1 MKTTHTLVGAIV
13 APLLI
18 SGLANAGQSTSTAA
32 QPAAA
37 SGITGY
43 VEVSG
48 VTGSGT
54 LNAGGLGGLGGLGS
68 FLGGPAP
75 TEGEPTGGGEISED
89 VSGARV
95 NGGLLFGNGL
105 SLDGRFENVDS
116 ESGINLQQARVLLNY
131 TQEIAPGVSAF
142 AGAGYGA
149 EQSEL
154 LIIDLNSQAILANV
168 GITFTSGQFFG
179 TLVYTHAF
187 TTSTTM
193 NLVGQSTSMDE
204 IDVGY
209 LEANVGYN
217 LTEKL
222 SAVASI
228 ETQVTGDSMIQK
240 DWLAGLGLRFGF

>member
-1 MKTTHTLVGAIV
+1 MKINNPIISSTVASIVLSGFAI
-13 APLLI
+13 
-18 SGLANAGQSTSTAA
+18 AGQSTTAAA
-32 QPAAA
+32 QPAAT

-54 LNAGGLGGLGGLGS
+54 LNAGGLGGLGG
-68 FLGGPAP
+68 FLGG
-75 TEGEPTGGGEISED
+75 GSPTGGGEVSED

-179 TLVYTHAF
+179 SAVYTHAF
-187 TTSTTM
+187 TTSATT
-193 NLVGQSTSMDE
+193 NLLGMGTSME
-204 IDVGY
+204 KVDVGY
-209 LEANVGYN
+209 LEANVGYR

>member
-1 MKTTHTLVGAIV
+1 MKINNPIISSTVASLVLSGFAIAGPSTTA
-13 APLLI
+13 
-18 SGLANAGQSTSTAA
+18 AA
-32 QPAAA
+32 QPAAT

-54 LNAGGLGGLGGLGS
+54 LNAGGLGGLGGGL
-68 FLGGPAP
+68 LGGDGSA
-75 TEGEPTGGGEISED
+75 TDVSEVSED

-142 AGAGYGA
+142 AGVGYGA
-149 EQSEL
+149 EQSEM

-168 GITFTSGQFFG
+168 GISFTSGQFFG
-179 TLVYTHAF
+179 SAVYTHAF
-187 TTSTTM
+187 TTSATM
-193 NLVGQSTSMDE
+193 NFLGTSTSMDE

-209 LEANVGYN
+209 LEANVGYR

-228 ETQVTGDSMIQK
+228 ETQVTGDSMIEK